1 MQPTPHARPLWT
13 RFLVFL
19 GPLVLT
25 NVLQALAGTITT
37 IYLGQLLGAR
47 ALAAAVSFFPLFMC
61 CIGFVI
67 GLGAGASILI
77 GQAWGAREPD
87 KVRRVAG
94 TVLVGALALSC
105 IVAGVGELGIAPLMR
120 ALGTPADVLPDSI
133 AYARVLLLALPALFL
148 HLLSAAV
155 LRGLGDSV
163 TPLRALLVA
172 SSVWVAL
179 TPAFILGWLG
189 LPRLG
194 VTSAAW
200 ASLCGN
206 SAAVAWLGWHL
217 HRKQHMVAFG
227 ALRPYFHFNGPLLKT
242 VARLGIPTGLFFI
255 TSSAADVGM
264 LSLVNRHGSQA
275 TAAWGAVN
283 QVMAYVQFPAMS
295 IAIASS
301 VFAAQAIGARQ
312 LAEVDHVTR
321 VGLWLNLLLT
331 GGLAVV
337 AALAAPFAVALFL
350 KDGAIIALA
359 SSLLHITVWGSIA
372 FGMASVFTAVMRAA
386 GTVRVPTSISLG
398 CIALLLFPFA
408 WSLEN
413 ALGLQGIW
421 VAYPLTYACA
431 LVLQTLYFYG
441 VWKRRPIARLV

>member
-1 MQPTPHARPLWT
+1 MQTAAPPRPLWA

-37 IYLGQLLGAR
+37 IYLGQLLGTH
-47 ALAAAVSFFPLFMC
+47 ALAAAVSFFPLLMC

-67 GLGAGASILI
+67 GLGAGASVLI

-105 IVAGVGELGIAPLMR
+105 IVAVIGWLGIAALMR
-120 ALGTPADVLPDSI
+120 ALGTPADILPDAV

-148 HLLSAAV
+148 HLLSAAI
-155 LRGLGDSV
+155 LRGLGDTL
-163 TPLRALLVA
+163 TPLRALVVA
-172 SSVWVAL
+172 SSLWVLL

-194 VTSAAW
+194 VNSAAW
-200 ASLCGN
+200 ASLCAN
-206 SAAVAWLGWHL
+206 SAAVAWLAWYL
-217 HRKQHMVAFG
+217 HRRQHLVAFA
-227 ALRPYFHFNGPLLKT
+227 ALRPYLHFNGPLLKT

-255 TSSAADVGM
+255 ASSAADVAL
-264 LSLVNRHGSQA
+264 LSLANRHGSQA

-295 IAIASS
+295 IAIAAS

-321 VGLWLNLLLT
+321 VGLWMNVVLT
-331 GGLAVV
+331 GGMAVL
-337 AALAAPFAVALFL
+337 AALAAPFAVALFV
-350 KDGAIIALA
+350 KDAEVIALA
-359 SSLLHITVWGSIA
+359 SVLLHITVWGSIA

-386 GTVRVPTSISLG
+386 GTVRVPTAISLG
-398 CIALLLFPFA
+398 CILVLLFPFA
-408 WSLEN
+408 QFFQGL
-413 ALGLQGIW
+413 LGLMGIW
-421 VAYPLTYACA
+421 VAYPATYACA
-431 LVLQTLYFYG
+431 LVFQTLYFYG

>member
-1 MQPTPHARPLWT
+1 MQTASPGRPLWA
-13 RFLVFL
+13 RFTVFL

-25 NVLQALAGTITT
+25 NVLQALAGTVTT
-37 IYLGQLLGAR
+37 IYLGQLLGTR

-77 GQAWGAREPD
+77 GQAWGGRDPD

-105 IVAGVGELGIAPLMR
+105 IVTVVGQLGIAALMR
-120 ALGTPADVLPDSI
+120 ALGTPVDILPDAV
-133 AYARVLLLALPALFL
+133 AYARILLLALPALFL
-148 HLLSAAV
+148 HMLSAAV
-155 LRGLGDSV
+155 LRGLGDTV

-172 SSVWVAL
+172 SGLSVAL
-179 TPAFILGWLG
+179 TPAFIRGWLG
-189 LPRLG
+189 LPQLG

-200 ASLCGN
+200 ASLWGN
-206 SAAVAWLGWHL
+206 SAACAWLAWHL
-217 HRKQHMVAFG
+217 RRKQHMVAFG

-255 TSSAADVGM
+255 TSSAADVAM

-295 IAIASS
+295 IAIAAS

-331 GGLAVV
+331 GGLAVL
-337 AALAAPFAVALFL
+337 AALAAPFAVELFL
-350 KDGAIIALA
+350 KDRTVIALA
-359 SSLLHITVWGSIA
+359 ASLLHVTVWGSVA

-386 GTVRVPTSISLG
+386 GTVRAPTSISLG
-398 CIALLLFPFA
+398 CIAFLVFPLA
-408 WSLEN
+408 W
-413 ALGLQGIW
+413 AFQQVLGVRGIW
-421 VAYPLTYACA
+421 VAYPVTYACA
-431 LVLQTLYFYG
+431 LVLQALYFYG